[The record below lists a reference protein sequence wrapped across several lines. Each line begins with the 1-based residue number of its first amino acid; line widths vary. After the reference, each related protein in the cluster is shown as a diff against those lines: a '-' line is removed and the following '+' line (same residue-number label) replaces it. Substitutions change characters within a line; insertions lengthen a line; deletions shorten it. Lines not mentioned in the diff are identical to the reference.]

1 MLFATQEPFQP
12 QCRFLQSTSVTHQT
26 STREFIKTVRFTV
39 QPSQLFQPTEM
50 ANNLKEY
57 GSFIPGIRPGRKTA
71 EFLERVMTRITLVGA
86 GFLALI
92 AILPTLVA
100 DMLKVDP
107 GTASF
112 LGGTGVLIIV
122 GVALDIVD
130 KLNSH
135 LLERN
140 YDGFMSSGSAK
151 RGRR

>member
-1 MLFATQEPFQP
+1 MM
-12 QCRFLQSTSVTHQT
+12 
-26 STREFIKTVRFTV
+26 
-39 QPSQLFQPTEM
+39 FQPTEM

-71 EFLERVMTRITLVGA
+71 EFLERVMTRITLVGGA
-86 GFLALI
+86 FLAVI
-92 AILPTLVA
+92 AIIPTLVA